1 MNKLTRACAV
11 ALGLALLSPAIAL
24 ADDPA
29 QAGPP
34 QGGPPPAVRA
44 QFAQMHE
51 KMDALHT
58 QSRTEILSALTPA
71 HKAAVANI
79 IGQLAVAPN
88 PNPEAA
94 AHQLDALLSSGERS
108 SILRI
113 HESMRT
119 QMRSL
124 MESMHSQMQ
133 QAMQQS
139 GAPAGPPRGM
149 HEGFGGG
156 QHAAPDAGH
165 ILLMLGAFHGPHPMM
180 MHG

>member
-1 MNKLTRACAV
+1 MNQLTRACAI

-24 ADDPA
+24 ADD
-29 QAGPP
+29 QA

-44 QFAQMHE
+44 EFAQMHE
-51 KMDALHT
+51 KMEALHT
-58 QSRTEILSALTPA
+58 QSRTEILNALTPA

-94 AHQLDALLSSGERS
+94 AHQLDALLSGGERS

-139 GAPAGPPRGM
+139 GAPAGPPHGM
-149 HEGFGGG
+149 HGGFGGG
-156 QHAAPDAGH
+156 QQHAAPDAGH
-165 ILLMLGAFHGPHPMM
+165 ILLMLGALHGPRPMM

>member
-1 MNKLTRACAV
+1 MNTFTRACAV

-24 ADDPA
+24 ANDPA

-51 KMDALHT
+51 KMEALHT
-58 QSRTEILSALTPA
+58 QSRTEILNALTPA

-94 AHQLDALLSSGERS
+94 ARQLDALLSGGERT

-113 HESMRT
+113 HESMRS

-139 GAPAGPPRGM
+139 GAPAGPPRVM
-149 HEGFGGG
+149 HDGFGGQ